1 MNADVRRIFE
11 MGSRAESFS
20 AAQPDTDAGASL
32 SLAKL
37 KEVRVRMEEIAAAQR
52 TGLIDSRAAAAE
64 KKRLRRV
71 ILQGPIAHLAEVG
84 KAAAKEQHELGT
96 IFRRKPDTDSYVGF
110 RTNARGMQA
119 EAEANK
125 DVLAKYGLSESVLAQ
140 FGQLLDQFDA
150 ALALG
155 QDGRTAHTGATRE
168 LDALA
173 KQVVQIVRV
182 MDARNR
188 QRFEGDQKLLGSWI
202 SARTVLGKRS
212 GSVAAESPAPV
223 EGGTPVAG
231 GDVRPAA

>member
-1 MNADVRRIFE
+1 
-11 MGSRAESFS
+11 
-20 AAQPDTDAGASL
+20 
-32 SLAKL
+32 
-37 KEVRVRMEEIAAAQR
+37 
-52 TGLIDSRAAAAE
+52 
-64 KKRLRRV
+64 
-71 ILQGPIAHLAEVG
+71 
-84 KAAAKEQHELGT
+84 
-96 IFRRKPDTDSYVGF
+96 
-110 RTNARGMQA
+110 
-119 EAEANK
+119 
-125 DVLAKYGLSESVLAQ
+125 LAKYGLSESVLAQ

-173 KQVVQIVRV
+173 KQVTQIVRV

-202 SARTVLGKRS
+202 SARTVLGAKRGGSVPAETPES
-212 GSVAAESPAPV
+212 GSAG

>member
-1 MNADVRRIFE
+1 
-11 MGSRAESFS
+11 MGSRAKLS

-84 KAAAKEQHELGT
+84 KAAAKEQHRARAPSSGASRTPTRTLSW
-96 IFRRKPDTDSYVGF
+96 RRD
-110 RTNARGMQA
+110 ARGMQA

-125 DVLAKYGLSESVLAQ
+125 DVLAESGLSESVLAQ

-155 QDGRTAHTGATRE
+155 QDGRTAHTGATRAFG
-168 LDALA
+168 ALA
-173 KQVVQIVRV
+173 KQVVQMVRV
-182 MDARNR
+182 MDAP
-188 QRFEGDQKLLGSWI
+188 
-202 SARTVLGKRS
+202 
-212 GSVAAESPAPV
+212 ESPA
-223 EGGTPVAG
+223 
-231 GDVRPAA
+231 VRR